1 MCVKEFQFF
10 EKTFTLWLKRL
21 LGLVRNEAN
30 PYLGSELF
38 EKKNCAYNLKMAE
51 LCDSVKIRQGVHFSF
66 L

>member
-1 MCVKEFQFF
+1 MWVTEFHFF
-10 EKTFTLWLKRL
+10 EKTFTLWLKSL

-38 EKKNCAYNLKMAE
+38 EKKCAYNLKMAE
-51 LCDSVKIRQGVHFSF
+51 LCDSVEISQRVHFFF